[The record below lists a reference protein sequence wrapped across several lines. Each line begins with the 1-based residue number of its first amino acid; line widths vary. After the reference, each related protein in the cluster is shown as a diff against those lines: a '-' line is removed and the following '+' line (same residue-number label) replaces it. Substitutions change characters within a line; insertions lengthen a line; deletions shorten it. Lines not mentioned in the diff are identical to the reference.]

1 MAKSVIDIFPWQT
14 ASPKDTQTLRE
25 RVILVTGASGAIG
38 GAIARRCGQQGA
50 IVVLLGK
57 TPCKLEKAYD
67 AIVEAGGP
75 EPLMQLVNFEG
86 AVLDDY
92 AAFAAAIE
100 SECGRLDGMV
110 HAAATRGQSS
120 PLELADP
127 LEFAR
132 TLHVNLSAPFLLT
145 QACLPMLKASDAA
158 RVLMLTDRGPH
169 AYGGAYVL
177 AKAALERMTETLAA
191 EQDSLRVNAL
201 DPGPTRSEL
210 RARAFPGELPE
221 QRPGPEH
228 LLNAAEYLLSPAC
241 QETGRVFR
249 LQPGE

>member
-1 MAKSVIDIFPWQT
+1 MNMSDQAPWQGLKT
-14 ASPKDTQTLRE
+14 PPDAFSG
-25 RVILVTGASGAIG
+25 RVILVSGASGAIG
-38 GAIARRCGQQGA
+38 GTIARRCGELGA
-50 IVVLLGK
+50 TVVLLGK
-57 TPCKLEKAYD
+57 TPCKLEKTYD
-67 AIVEAGGP
+67 AILEAGGP

-92 AAFAAAIE
+92 SSLAEAIDK
-100 SECGRLDGMV
+100 ECGRLDGIV

-132 TLHVNLSAPFLLT
+132 TMHINLSAPFLLT
-145 QACLPMLKASDAA
+145 QACLPLLKESDAG
-158 RVLMLTDRGPH
+158 RLLMLTDRGPA

-191 EQDSLRVNAL
+191 EHDSLRINAL

-210 RARAFPGELPE
+210 RARSFPGELPE

-228 LLNAAEYLLSPAC
+228 VLPAVEYLLSDQC
-241 QETGRVFR
+241 DVTGGVFR
-249 LQPGE
+249 LQKN